1 MVNTVQ
7 PGREAVASRAGGT
20 PLLEVRQAVKDY
32 PGQRALDRMDFALRA
47 GEVHA
52 LLGENGAGKST
63 LIKSVAGAIPLTSGS
78 ILVDGVEVDVRNPQR
93 AQALG
98 VSVVHQHGN
107 LVPDL
112 SVTENV
118 LMVEGL
124 GRRAGVLVDWRR
136 AHRRVR
142 DLLVRVGLPDLDPR
156 REVSTLGAHQSAMV
170 AVAKAL
176 ASNARVIILDEPTTA
191 LLPGEVDTLFE
202 QMRRLAGGGIGFVFV
217 THRLGEV
224 FKVCDRIT
232 VMRDGRLV
240 GTWEATEL
248 DHDGL
253 VNELVGPEK
262 SITQDAYTGG
272 STTGDVVLAVRDL
285 RGSVLQGL
293 SFDARAGEVVGV
305 ASLPGEGAGEVV
317 ESLYGI
323 ARCAGEI
330 VIDGV
335 RRRIRSP
342 EQAVAAGI
350 GLVPRDRLR
359 QGLVPDMSVRENATL
374 ASTRSFLS
382 DPVLRLMRRRR
393 ERTEVGTV
401 MGRLNLKTSGLEAE
415 VRTLSGGNQ
424 QKVVIGRWLLRKARV
439 YLLDSPTAAV
449 DVHTKAEIYALAR
462 QLADDG
468 AAVVF
473 TSTELEEFTRVCD
486 RVLVLHDGAIVG
498 ELAGE
503 ENSVNTIMRLSFG
516 RKQ

>member
-1 MVNTVQ
+1 MTNTIE
-7 PGREAVASRAGGT
+7 PGREVASRPGT
-20 PLLEVRQAVKDY
+20 LLQVTGAVKDY
-32 PGQRALDRMDFALRA
+32 PGQRALDHMDFELRR

-63 LIKSVAGAIPLTSGS
+63 LIKAVAGVISLTAGT
-78 ILVDGVEVDVRNPQR
+78 VVMDGVEVDMRNPHR
-93 AQALG
+93 AQSLG

-118 LMVEGL
+118 LMVDGL
-124 GRRAGVLVDWRR
+124 GRRAGVLVDWRA

-142 DLLVRVGLPDLDPR
+142 ELLDRVGLPDLDPR
-156 REVSTLGAHQSAMV
+156 REVSTLGPHQSAMV

-191 LLPGEVDTLFE
+191 LQPAEVDTLFD
-202 QMRRLAGGGIGFVFV
+202 QMRKLTLEGIGFVFV

-224 FKVCDRIT
+224 FKVSDRIT

-240 GTWEATEL
+240 GTWPSGEL
-248 DHDGL
+248 DHDSL
-253 VNELVGPEK
+253 VDQLVGPEK
-262 SITQDAYTGG
+262 SIAEDAFVGG
-272 STTGDVVLAVRDL
+272 STLGEVVLEVRDL
-285 RGSVLQGL
+285 RGDVLRGL
-293 SFDARAGEVVGV
+293 SFEARAGEVVGV

-317 ESLYGI
+317 ETLFGMCRGS
-323 ARCAGEI
+323 GEI
-330 VIDGV
+330 LIDGR

-342 EQAVAAGI
+342 QQAVAAGVA
-350 GLVPRDRLR
+350 LVPRDRLR
-359 QGLVPDMSVRENATL
+359 QGLVGEMSVRENATL

-382 DPVLRLMRRRR
+382 DPVLRLMRRGR
-393 ERTEVGTV
+393 ERTRVGEV
-401 MGRLNLKTSGLEAE
+401 MQRLSLKASSLEAE

-424 QKVVIGRWLLRKARV
+424 QKVVIGRWLLRRSKV

-468 AAVVF
+468 AAVIF
-473 TSTELEEFTRVCD
+473 TSTELEEFVRVCD
-486 RVLVLHDGAIVG
+486 RVLVLHDGQVAG
-498 ELAGE
+498 ELFGD
-503 ENSVNTIMRLSFG
+503 ENTVNSIMRLSFG
-516 RKQ
+516 RKSD

>member
-1 MVNTVQ
+1 MTNTVQ
-7 PGREAVASRAGGT
+7 PGRESASRPGT
-20 PLLEVRQAVKDY
+20 APLLEVRQAVKDY
-32 PGQRALDRMDFALRA
+32 PGMRALDHMDFALRA

-63 LIKSVAGAIPLTSGS
+63 LIKAVAGVIPLTSGS
-78 ILVDGVEVDVRNPQR
+78 IVVDGTEADMRNPQR
-93 AQALG
+93 AQGLG

-112 SVTENV
+112 SVAENV

-124 GRRAGVLVDWRR
+124 GRRAGVLVNWR
-136 AHRRVR
+136 AAYRRTR
-142 DLLVRVGLPDLDPR
+142 ELLERVGLPELDPR
-156 REVSTLGAHQSAMV
+156 REVSTLGAHESAMV

-191 LLPGEVDTLFE
+191 LLPAEVDTLFG
-202 QMRRLAGGGIGFVFV
+202 QMRRLAAEGIGFVFV

-240 GTWEATEL
+240 GTWDTDEL
-248 DHDGL
+248 DHDSL
-253 VNELVGPEK
+253 VNQLVGPEK
-262 SITQDAYTGG
+262 TIAQDAFAGGG
-272 STTGDVVLAVRDL
+272 SPPGDVVLEVKELHGDVL
-285 RGSVLQGL
+285 RGL
-293 SFDARAGEVVGV
+293 SFEARAGEVVGI

-317 ESLYGI
+317 ESLYGLTK
-323 ARCAGEI
+323 CAGEV
-330 VIDGV
+330 VIDGK

-342 EQAVAAGI
+342 EGAVAAGI

-359 QGLVPDMSVRENATL
+359 QGLVADMTVRENATL
-374 ASTRSFLS
+374 ASTRSFAT
-382 DPVLRLMRRRR
+382 DPVLRLMRRGR
-393 ERTEVGTV
+393 ERAEVGAV
-401 MGRLNLKTSGLEAE
+401 MQRLNLKSSGLEAE

-473 TSTELEEFTRVCD
+473 TSTELEEFPRVCD
-486 RVLVLHDGAIVG
+486 RVLVLHDGAVVG
-498 ELAGE
+498 ELAGDDNTV
-503 ENSVNTIMRLSFG
+503 NSIMRLSFG
-516 RKQ
+516 RNQ